1 MNYCPVYEKI
11 GGHAYQA
18 TYPGPIGEVI
28 SPQLFGMD
36 KHGDVLS
43 FCSLCNRCSEVCPVK
58 IPLGDMIRKLRRDKM
73 GEGANPP
80 IGTEKLHQSKQEKFI
95 FHSYTN
101 LLVNGTMFNT
111 AIKAGSMLM
120 PVINAVHSKL
130 PVIKNWTKNR
140 TMPQIKGDLH
150 KRVKELEGVS
160 YE

>member
-18 TYPGPIGEVI
+18 VYPGPIGEVI

-43 FCSLCNRCSEVCPVK
+43 FCSLCNRCSEVCPVE
-58 IPLGDMIRKLRRDKM
+58 IPLAEFIRKLKRDKL

-80 IGTEKLHQSKQEKFI
+80 IGSEKLKQNMQEKGAFEKFSYLATNPDK
-95 FHSYTN
+95 FH
-101 LLVNGTMFNT
+101 L
-111 AIKAGSMLM
+111 AIKIGAFGL
-120 PVINAVHSKL
+120 PFAYPFADKL
-130 PVIKNWTKNR
+130 PVIKHWAKYHEV
-140 TMPQIKGDLH
+140 PKLDSSLH
-150 KRVKELEGVS
+150 KKVKNLQGVI